1 VDNTPKTTVPDTPAL
16 TGLTTAEVAER
27 LADGRV
33 NDVPDAPVR
42 TTSEIFRANV
52 LTPINAIMGALFAL
66 ILVAGFPGDALFAGV
81 IVSNSII
88 GTVQELRARRTL
100 TNLAVLSAPGAKVV
114 RDGTATDIDVSG
126 VVADDL
132 LELRPGDQ
140 VVVDGMVVDAL
151 GLEVD
156 ESLLT
161 GEADPVDK
169 TVGDRVLSGSFVAA
183 GTGHVRATGIGS
195 ESYAA
200 ALAEEARRFTLV
212 DSELRSG
219 VNSILRWLTVIIPPA
234 AGLLLLRLLVTEDLW
249 EEALRGTVAAAVAM
263 VPDGLVLLT
272 SLSFIVGVVALARR
286 RALARELASVELL
299 ARVDTLCLDKT
310 GTITT
315 GEIAFAGIETI
326 GATTAD
332 EAAVAVG
339 AMAAVDPAPNATLA
353 ALASALDA
361 PDWTATTIVPF
372 SSARKWAAADFDG
385 RATFHLGA
393 PDILLPKGEWA
404 VARERVAELA
414 ETGQRV
420 LVLTRSSAGTC
431 GTETLP
437 AARLPM
443 CLILLE
449 DTVRPEA
456 PEILAWFA
464 EQGVTLKVIS
474 GDHPATV
481 AAVARRAGVP
491 GADHWIDARDLP
503 DDPEALA
510 DAVAAGAVFGRVTPH
525 QKRAMI
531 DALQSRGHTVAMT
544 GDGVNDVLALK
555 DADMGIAM
563 GSGSSASR
571 AVAQLVLLDD
581 QFSTLPRVMAEGRR
595 VINNVERVANLFI
608 TKATYAVLLTALVG
622 LFGVPF
628 PFLPKQLTLI
638 GTISV
643 GVPGFFL
650 ALAPDASL
658 VRPGFLPR
666 VLRYAVPA
674 GTAAAAATFTAY
686 EVVRRSDATLEAA
699 RTSATLTLL
708 GISLVV
714 LLGISR
720 PLRPWKVGLAGAMGA
735 WYALSM
741 AWSFPRDYFELV
753 IPPTSAWLT
762 AAVCTAVG
770 GLLVAVLPRL
780 LDRLPGHGARPPD
793 QPQEARD

>member
-1 VDNTPKTTVPDTPAL
+1 MDNTPKTTVPDTPAL

>member
-1 VDNTPKTTVPDTPAL
+1 MDNTPKTTVQDTPAPS
-16 TGLTTAEVAER
+16 GLTTAEVAER

-100 TNLAVLSAPGAKVV
+100 TNLAVLSAPGARVV
-114 RDGTATDIDVSG
+114 RDGTATDINVSG

-140 VVVDGMVVDAL
+140 VVVDGVVVDAL

-169 TVGDRVLSGSFVAA
+169 AVGDRVLSGSFVAA

-286 RALARELASVELL
+286 KALARELASVELL

-326 GATTAD
+326 GATTTD
-332 EAAVAVG
+332 EAAGAVG

-361 PDWTATTIVPF
+361 PDWTATTTVPF

-414 ETGQRV
+414 ESGQRV

-464 EQGVTLKVIS
+464 EQGVSLKVIS

-666 VLRYAVPA
+666 VLRYALPA
-674 GTAAAAATFTAY
+674 GTAAAAATFAAY

-735 WYALSM
+735 WYALTM

-780 LDRLPGHGARPPD
+780 LDRLPAR
-793 QPQEARD
+793 R

>member
-1 VDNTPKTTVPDTPAL
+1 MDNTPKTTVPDTPAL

-100 TNLAVLSAPGAKVV
+100 TNLAVLSAPGARVV

-286 RALARELASVELL
+286 KALARELASVELL

-326 GATTAD
+326 SATTAD

-361 PDWTATTIVPF
+361 PDWTATTTVPF

-720 PLRPWKVGLAGAMGA
+720 PLRPWKVGLAGTMGA

>member
-1 VDNTPKTTVPDTPAL
+1 MDNTPKTTVPDTPAL

-100 TNLAVLSAPGAKVV
+100 THLAVLSAPGARVV

-286 RALARELASVELL
+286 KALARELASVELL

-326 GATTAD
+326 SATTAD

-361 PDWTATTIVPF
+361 PDWTATTTVPF

>member
-1 VDNTPKTTVPDTPAL
+1 MDNTPKTTVQDTPAL
-16 TGLTTAEVAER
+16 SGLTTAEVAER

-100 TNLAVLSAPGAKVV
+100 TNLAVLSAPGARVV

-140 VVVDGMVVDAL
+140 VVVDGVVVDAL

-169 TVGDRVLSGSFVAA
+169 AVGDRVLSGSFVAA

-286 RALARELASVELL
+286 KALARELASVELL

-326 GATTAD
+326 GATTTD
-332 EAAVAVG
+332 EAAGAVG

-361 PDWTATTIVPF
+361 PDWTATTTVPF

-414 ETGQRV
+414 ESGQRV

-464 EQGVTLKVIS
+464 EQGVSLKVIS

-674 GTAAAAATFTAY
+674 GTAAAAATFAAY

-735 WYALSM
+735 WYALTM

-780 LDRLPGHGARPPD
+780 LDRLPAR
-793 QPQEARD
+793 R

>member
-1 VDNTPKTTVPDTPAL
+1 MDNTPKTTVQDTPAPS
-16 TGLTTAEVAER
+16 GLTTAEVAER

-100 TNLAVLSAPGAKVV
+100 TNLAVLSAPGARVV

-140 VVVDGMVVDAL
+140 VVVDGVVVDAL

-169 TVGDRVLSGSFVAA
+169 AVGDRVLSGSFVAA

-286 RALARELASVELL
+286 KALARELASVELL

-326 GATTAD
+326 GATTTD
-332 EAAVAVG
+332 EAASAVG

-361 PDWTATTIVPF
+361 PDWTATTTVPF

-414 ETGQRV
+414 ESGQRV

-464 EQGVTLKVIS
+464 EQGVSLKVIS

-666 VLRYAVPA
+666 VLRYALPA
-674 GTAAAAATFTAY
+674 GTAAAAATFAAY

-735 WYALSM
+735 WYALTM

-780 LDRLPGHGARPPD
+780 LDRLPAR
-793 QPQEARD
+793 R

>member
-1 VDNTPKTTVPDTPAL
+1 MDNTPKTTVQDTPAPS
-16 TGLTTAEVAER
+16 GLTTAEVAER

-100 TNLAVLSAPGAKVV
+100 TNLAVLSAPGARVV
-114 RDGTATDIDVSG
+114 RDGTATDINVSG

-140 VVVDGMVVDAL
+140 VVVDGVVVDAL

-169 TVGDRVLSGSFVAA
+169 AVGDRVLSGSFVAA

-286 RALARELASVELL
+286 KALARELASVELL

-326 GATTAD
+326 GATTTD
-332 EAAVAVG
+332 EAAGAVG

-361 PDWTATTIVPF
+361 PDWTATTTVPF

-414 ETGQRV
+414 ESGQRV

-456 PEILAWFA
+456 PEILTWFV
-464 EQGVTLKVIS
+464 EQGVALKVIS

-510 DAVAAGAVFGRVTPH
+510 DAVVAGAVFGRVTPH

-666 VLRYAVPA
+666 VLRYALPA
-674 GTAAAAATFTAY
+674 GTAAAAATFAAY

-735 WYALSM
+735 WYALTM

-780 LDRLPGHGARPPD
+780 LDRLPAR
-793 QPQEARD
+793 R

>member
-1 VDNTPKTTVPDTPAL
+1 MDNTPKTTVQDTTGL
-16 TGLTTAEVAER
+16 SGLTTAEVAER
-27 LADGRV
+27 IADGRV

-42 TTSEIFRANV
+42 TTSEIFRANA

-100 TNLAVLSAPGAKVV
+100 TDLAVLSAPGARVV

-140 VVVDGMVVDAL
+140 VVVDGVVVDAL

-169 TVGDRVLSGSFVAA
+169 AVGDMVLSGSFVAA

-200 ALAEEARRFTLV
+200 TLAEEARRFSLV

-234 AGLLLLRLLVTEDLW
+234 AGLLLIRLLVTEDLW

-272 SLSFIVGVVALARR
+272 SLSFIVGVIALARR
-286 RALARELASVELL
+286 GALARELASVELL
-299 ARVDTLCLDKT
+299 ARVDILCLDKT

-332 EAAVAVG
+332 EAAGAVG

-361 PDWTATTIVPF
+361 PDWSATTTVPF

-431 GTETLP
+431 DPETLP

-456 PEILAWFA
+456 PEILTWFV
-464 EQGVTLKVIS
+464 EQGVALKVIS

-503 DDPEALA
+503 DDQEALA
-510 DAVAAGAVFGRVTPH
+510 DAVVAGAVFGRVTPH
-525 QKRAMI
+525 QKRAII

-666 VLRYAVPA
+666 VLRFALPA
-674 GTAAAAATFTAY
+674 GTAAAAATFAAY
-686 EVVRRSDATLEAA
+686 EIVRRSDATLEAA

-708 GISLVV
+708 GISLVI

-735 WYALSM
+735 WYALTM

-762 AAVCTAVG
+762 AAICTALG
-770 GLLVAVLPRL
+770 SLLVAVLPRL
-780 LDRLPGHGARPPD
+780 LHRLQAR
-793 QPQEARD
+793 R

>member
-1 VDNTPKTTVPDTPAL
+1 MDNTPKTTVPDTPAL

-286 RALARELASVELL
+286 KALARELASVELL

-674 GTAAAAATFTAY
+674 GTAAAAATLTAY

-735 WYALSM
+735 WYALTM

-753 IPPTSAWLT
+753 IPPASAWLT

>member
-1 VDNTPKTTVPDTPAL
+1 VDNTPKTTVQDTPAL
-16 TGLTTAEVAER
+16 SGLTTAEVAER

-100 TNLAVLSAPGAKVV
+100 TNLAVLSAPGARVV

-140 VVVDGMVVDAL
+140 VVVDGVVVDAL

-169 TVGDRVLSGSFVAA
+169 AVGDRVLSGSFVAA

-286 RALARELASVELL
+286 KALARELASVELL

-326 GATTAD
+326 GATTTD
-332 EAAVAVG
+332 EAASAVG

-361 PDWTATTIVPF
+361 PDWTATTTVPF

-414 ETGQRV
+414 ESGQRV

-464 EQGVTLKVIS
+464 GQGVSLKVIS

-666 VLRYAVPA
+666 VLRYALPA
-674 GTAAAAATFTAY
+674 GTAAAAATFAAY

-735 WYALSM
+735 WYALTM

-780 LDRLPGHGARPPD
+780 LDRLPAR
-793 QPQEARD
+793 R

>member
-1 VDNTPKTTVPDTPAL
+1 VDNTPKTTVQDTPAPS
-16 TGLTTAEVAER
+16 GLTTAEVAER

-100 TNLAVLSAPGAKVV
+100 TNLAVLSAPGARVV

-140 VVVDGMVVDAL
+140 VVVDGVVVDAL

-169 TVGDRVLSGSFVAA
+169 AVGDRVLSGSFVAA

-286 RALARELASVELL
+286 KALARELASVELL

-326 GATTAD
+326 GATTTD
-332 EAAVAVG
+332 EAASAVG

-361 PDWTATTIVPF
+361 PDWTATTTVPF

-414 ETGQRV
+414 ESGQRV

-464 EQGVTLKVIS
+464 EQGVSLKVIS

-666 VLRYAVPA
+666 VLRYALPA
-674 GTAAAAATFTAY
+674 GTAAAAATFAAY

-735 WYALSM
+735 WYALTM

-780 LDRLPGHGARPPD
+780 LDRLPAR
-793 QPQEARD
+793 R

>member
-1 VDNTPKTTVPDTPAL
+1 MHDTPAL

-27 LADGRV
+27 VADGRV

-52 LTPINAIMGALFAL
+52 LTPVNAIMGTLFAL
-66 ILVAGFPGDALFAGV
+66 ILIAGFPGDALFAGV

-100 TNLAVLSAPGAKVV
+100 TNLAVLSAPRARVV
-114 RDGTATDIDVSG
+114 RDGAATDVNVSA
-126 VVADDL
+126 VVPDDL

-140 VVVDGMVVDAL
+140 VVVDGVVMEAM

-161 GEADPVDK
+161 GEADPMDK
-169 TVGDRVLSGSFVAA
+169 AVGDPVLSGSFVAA
-183 GTGHVRATGIGS
+183 GMGHVRATLIGS

-200 ALAEEARRFTLV
+200 TLAEEARRFTLV
-212 DSELRSG
+212 DSELRTG

-234 AGLLLLRLLVTEDLW
+234 AGLLLIRLLVTEDLW

-286 RALARELASVELL
+286 KALARELGSVELL
-299 ARVDTLCLDKT
+299 ARVDILCLDKT

-315 GEIAFAGIETI
+315 GEISFAGIETI
-326 GATTAD
+326 GATTTG
-332 EAAVAVG
+332 EAADAVG
-339 AMAAVDPAPNATLA
+339 AMATADPAPNATLA
-353 ALASALDA
+353 AMASALDA
-361 PDWTATTIVPF
+361 PDWTTTTTVPF

-431 GTETLP
+431 DPETLP

-456 PEILAWFA
+456 PEILTWFT
-464 EQGVTLKVIS
+464 EQGVSLKVIS

-491 GADHWIDARDLP
+491 GADHWVDARDLP
-503 DDPEALA
+503 DDQEGLA
-510 DAVAAGAVFGRVTPH
+510 DAMAAGAVFGRVTPH

-686 EVVRRSDATLEAA
+686 EVVRRSEATLEAA

-720 PLRPWKVGLAGAMGA
+720 PLRPWKVALAGAMAA
-735 WYALSM
+735 WYALTM
-741 AWSFPRDYFELV
+741 TWSFPRDYFELV

-770 GLLVAVLPRL
+770 GLLIALLPRL
-780 LDRLPGHGARPPD
+780 VDRLPAR
-793 QPQEARD
+793 R

>member
-1 VDNTPKTTVPDTPAL
+1 MDNTPKTTVQDTTGL
-16 TGLTTAEVAER
+16 SGLTTAEVAER
-27 LADGRV
+27 IADGRV

-42 TTSEIFRANV
+42 TTSEIFRANA

-100 TNLAVLSAPGAKVV
+100 TNLAVLSAPGARVV

-140 VVVDGMVVDAL
+140 VVVDGVVVDAL

-169 TVGDRVLSGSFVAA
+169 AVGDMVLSGSFVAA

-200 ALAEEARRFTLV
+200 TLAEEARRFSLV

-234 AGLLLLRLLVTEDLW
+234 AGLLLIRLLVTEDLW

-272 SLSFIVGVVALARR
+272 SLSFIVGVIALARR
-286 RALARELASVELL
+286 GALARELASVELL
-299 ARVDTLCLDKT
+299 ARVDILCLDKT

-332 EAAVAVG
+332 EAAGAVG

-361 PDWTATTIVPF
+361 PDWSATTTVPF

-431 GTETLP
+431 DPETLP

-456 PEILAWFA
+456 PEILTWFV
-464 EQGVTLKVIS
+464 EQGVALKVIS

-503 DDPEALA
+503 DDQEALA
-510 DAVAAGAVFGRVTPH
+510 DAVVAGAVFGRVTPH
-525 QKRAMI
+525 QKRAII

-666 VLRYAVPA
+666 VLRFALPA
-674 GTAAAAATFTAY
+674 GTAAAAATFAAY
-686 EVVRRSDATLEAA
+686 EIVRRSDATLEAA

-735 WYALSM
+735 WYALTM

-762 AAVCTAVG
+762 AAICTALG
-770 GLLVAVLPRL
+770 SLLVAVLPRL
-780 LDRLPGHGARPPD
+780 LHRLQAR
-793 QPQEARD
+793 R

>member
-1 VDNTPKTTVPDTPAL
+1 MDNTPKTTVQDTPAL
-16 TGLTTAEVAER
+16 SGLTTAEVAER

-100 TNLAVLSAPGAKVV
+100 TNLAVLSAPGARVV
-114 RDGTATDIDVSG
+114 RDGTATDINVSG

-140 VVVDGMVVDAL
+140 VVVDGVVVDAL

-169 TVGDRVLSGSFVAA
+169 AVGDRVLSGSFVAA

-286 RALARELASVELL
+286 KALARELASVELL

-326 GATTAD
+326 GATTTD
-332 EAAVAVG
+332 EAASAVG

-361 PDWTATTIVPF
+361 PDWTATTTVPF

-414 ETGQRV
+414 ESGQRV

-464 EQGVTLKVIS
+464 EQGVSLKVIS

-510 DAVAAGAVFGRVTPH
+510 DAVVAGAVFGRVTPH

-666 VLRYAVPA
+666 VLRYALPA
-674 GTAAAAATFTAY
+674 GTAAAAATFAAY

-735 WYALSM
+735 WYALTM

-780 LDRLPGHGARPPD
+780 LDRLPAR
-793 QPQEARD
+793 R

>member
-1 VDNTPKTTVPDTPAL
+1 MDNAPKTTVQDTTGL
-16 TGLTTAEVAER
+16 SGLTTAEVAER
-27 LADGRV
+27 IADGRV

-100 TNLAVLSAPGAKVV
+100 TDLAVLSAPGARVV

-140 VVVDGMVVDAL
+140 VVVDGVVVDAL

-169 TVGDRVLSGSFVAA
+169 AVGDMVLSGSFVAA

-200 ALAEEARRFTLV
+200 TLAEEARRFSLV

-234 AGLLLLRLLVTEDLW
+234 AGLLLIRLLVTEDLW

-272 SLSFIVGVVALARR
+272 SLSFIVGVIALARR
-286 RALARELASVELL
+286 GALARELASVELL
-299 ARVDTLCLDKT
+299 ARVDILCLDKT

-332 EAAVAVG
+332 EAAGAVG

-361 PDWTATTIVPF
+361 PDWSATTTVPF

-414 ETGQRV
+414 EAGQRV

-431 GTETLP
+431 DPETLP

-456 PEILAWFA
+456 PEILTWFV
-464 EQGVTLKVIS
+464 EQGVALKVIS

-503 DDPEALA
+503 DDQEALA
-510 DAVAAGAVFGRVTPH
+510 DAVVAGAVFGRVTPH
-525 QKRAMI
+525 QKRAII

-666 VLRYAVPA
+666 VLRFALPA
-674 GTAAAAATFTAY
+674 GTAAAAATFAAY
-686 EVVRRSDATLEAA
+686 EIVRRSDATLEAA

-708 GISLVV
+708 GISLVI

-735 WYALSM
+735 WYALTM

-762 AAVCTAVG
+762 AAICTALG
-770 GLLVAVLPRL
+770 SLLVAVLPRL
-780 LDRLPGHGARPPD
+780 LHRLQAR
-793 QPQEARD
+793 R

>member
-1 VDNTPKTTVPDTPAL
+1 MDNTPKTTVQDTPAL
-16 TGLTTAEVAER
+16 SGLTTAEVAER

-100 TNLAVLSAPGAKVV
+100 TNLAVLSAPGARVV
-114 RDGTATDIDVSG
+114 RDGTATDINVSG

-140 VVVDGMVVDAL
+140 VVVDGVVVDAL

-169 TVGDRVLSGSFVAA
+169 AVGDRVLSGSFVAA

-286 RALARELASVELL
+286 KALARELASVELL

-326 GATTAD
+326 GATTTD
-332 EAAVAVG
+332 EAAGAVG

-361 PDWTATTIVPF
+361 PDWTATTTVPF

-414 ETGQRV
+414 ESGQRV

-464 EQGVTLKVIS
+464 EQGVSLKVIS

-510 DAVAAGAVFGRVTPH
+510 DAVVAGAVFGRVTPH

-666 VLRYAVPA
+666 VLRYALPA
-674 GTAAAAATFTAY
+674 GTAAAAATFAAY

-735 WYALSM
+735 WYALTM

-780 LDRLPGHGARPPD
+780 LDRLPAR
-793 QPQEARD
+793 R